1 MATPADRALFAR
13 PYWNAATRYGKPDA
27 TTTFHTQYDK
37 RDCNY
42 SYGRCHTEF
51 VRQDGQRGMALGYLS
66 KVRFVRFVS
75 TPLATELTGID
86 LTRPGQSAEQAAR
99 VNVVALEFFDLLV
112 QYSLSHPFRDG
123 DYGNVAR
130 SRELPHGSFCIFTG
144 FAEALAS
151 KEFKALK
158 RTWKA
163 RYAPRLPMPLSA
175 LPTPP
180 SPASP
185 APASPAR
192 AAPASA
198 APASAAPAPPPRAP
212 SPPPPPPSPVPAR
225 RDRPFC
231 NARIV
236 DPMDDRLEEEM
247 YESFREALVTS
258 CLPVSAY
265 NASGCC
271 VRHDEP
277 LYCVQQVRRRQRGS
291 EQACTKTTLVL
302 KGALRKR
309 MRRSALSHLE
319 EIRNL
324 FARLGPS
331 RN

>member
-1 MATPADRALFAR
+1 MGTPADKARVAR
-13 PYWNAATRYGKPDA
+13 PYWNAATRHGEPDA
-27 TTTFHTQYDK
+27 TTTFHNEYDK

-42 SYGRCHTEF
+42 TYGRVGEF
-51 VRQDGQRGMALGYLS
+51 PRQDGKRGMALGYLS

-75 TPLATELTGID
+75 TPLAAELTGID
-86 LTRPGQSAEQAAR
+86 LSRPGQSGEQAAR
-99 VNVVALEFFDLLV
+99 VNVIAREFFDVLV
-112 QYSLSHPFRDG
+112 QYSLSHPYRDG

-130 SRELPHGSFCIFTG
+130 SRALPHGSFCIFTG

-151 KEFKALK
+151 KELKALRK
-158 RTWKA
+158 EWKA
-163 RYAPRLPMPLSA
+163 RYTPRPPTPPSS

-185 APASPAR
+185 VRTPP
-192 AAPASA
+192 
-198 APASAAPAPPPRAP
+198 PPPRAP
-212 SPPPPPPSPVPAR
+212 SPPPPPPSPLPAR

-231 NARIV
+231 NAGIV
-236 DPMDDRLEEEM
+236 DPMDDRLEEEI
-247 YESFREALVTS
+247 YESFREASVTS

-291 EQACTKTTLVL
+291 ERACTKTTLVL

-309 MRRSALSHLE
+309 MRTPALKNFE
-319 EIRNL
+319 EIKHA
-324 FARLGPS
+324 FACLRGS